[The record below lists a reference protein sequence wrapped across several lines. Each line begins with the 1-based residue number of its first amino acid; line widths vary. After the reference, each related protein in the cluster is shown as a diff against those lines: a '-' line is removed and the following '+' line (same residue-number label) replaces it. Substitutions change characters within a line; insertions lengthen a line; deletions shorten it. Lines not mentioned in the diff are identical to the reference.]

1 MFEITAQESKI
12 LIPVGVRRSK
22 TLLLKLLFA
31 QAAYLPA
38 LLTPLPPPPTTKKQ
52 QTLKFQLPKLF

>member
-12 LIPVGVRRSK
+12 LILVYVRHSK

-31 QAAYLPA
+31 
-38 LLTPLPPPPTTKKQ
+38 
-52 QTLKFQLPKLF
+52 